1 MARKIESQ
9 RSISVFPPCFS
20 SCYPS
25 LTPQASLEPTAKST
39 AKVAERQVPVYNA
52 DGSPKMEEVTE
63 TITAKTYN
71 SKGRGTGCGLLG
83 GATAGALAGT
93 LAAGPVGT
101 VVGALV
107 GAAAG
112 TAIGVHSAKGD
123 KLEERW
129 VSKDINHP
137 SMDGYNEYTLPVPE
151 FHRREDKNGEKH
163 TDVSL
168 KGYYHHY
175 GPEIENKKVG
185 SYDQPE
191 IAHSRPG
198 RRQSRPAHGGRRSG
212 HRHTG
217 RSDRQE
223 RLIQAVHF
231 QGRSLD
237 KAQAPKANRLEVL

>member
-1 MARKIESQ
+1 MSMSKVTEQLSITRTYKKPVREKKHLGSVPRDYYESAHLIPQHGLGSVKHFDGNEAGPRKI
-9 RSISVFPPCFS
+9 
-20 SCYPS
+20 
-25 LTPQASLEPTAKST
+25 
-39 AKVAERQVPVYNA
+39 ERQVPVYNA

-198 RRQSRPAHGGRRSG
+198 
-212 HRHTG
+212 
-217 RSDRQE
+217 
-223 RLIQAVHF
+223 AV
-231 QGRSLD
+231 
-237 KAQAPKANRLEVL
+237 KAGLLTVGAGLAIGIIAALFGKKD